1 MSITNKTN
9 RKYPSAEQRSVLNT
23 VVRRSAVEKDTPF
36 ITEDRIPAGEYR
48 TEVVGVFESINSKGK
63 PALDI
68 VYRMV
73 DSSGTSRHAKE
84 RLNLDGYMLEAL
96 VEHWL
101 DAGQLDETATYAD
114 IQGIK
119 ETVCV
124 VYTRSGSLGTIQN
137 RKPRKG
143 LGSSRTTAKPTA
155 NKVSIVKREEDDE
168 HNLLRDDDEDDY
180 NDYLPMEDDD

>member
-9 RKYPSAEQRSVLNT
+9 RKYPSAEQRSVLNS
-23 VVRRSAVEKDTPF
+23 VVRRSAVEKDAPF
-36 ITEDRIPAGEYR
+36 FTEDRIPAGEYR
-48 TEVVGVFESINSKGK
+48 TEVVGVYDAINGKGK

-73 DSSGTSRHAKE
+73 DSSGTRRHAKE

-96 VEHWL
+96 VEHWI
-101 DAGQLDETATYAD
+101 DAGQLDETATYAA

-119 ETVCV
+119 ETVTV
-124 VYTRSGSLGTIQN
+124 VYNRPSGLGTIQN

-143 LGSSRTTAKPTA
+143 IVSGLTSAKRAT
-155 NKVSIVKREEDDE
+155 NKAPIAEPEEENDDDLLCDDDVVPDEEDD
-168 HNLLRDDDEDDY
+168 D
-180 NDYLPMEDDD
+180 